1 MLLIVAVVVAV
12 VVMFLPTNLF
22 LQEAGDGTFFTFQST
37 IHLQFFN
44 VIFCT
49 CSFPDYLVLKC
60 L

>member
-37 IHLQFFN
+37 IHLRFLMLFS
-44 VIFCT
+44 V
-49 CSFPDYLVLKC
+49 LVPFLII
-60 L
+60 